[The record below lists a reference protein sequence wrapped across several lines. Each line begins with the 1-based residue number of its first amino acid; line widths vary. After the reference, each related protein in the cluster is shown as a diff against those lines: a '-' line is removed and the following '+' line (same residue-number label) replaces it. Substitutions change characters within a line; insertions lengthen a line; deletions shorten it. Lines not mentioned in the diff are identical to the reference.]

1 MIRILL
7 VDDVPAT
14 LDNLEKLLGF
24 EDDIEVCGTAA
35 DGRRAIEEARR
46 LHPDVVLMDVNMP
59 QLDGLQAT
67 ELIAQEVPGSPVI
80 IMSVQ
85 GDRDYI
91 RRAMQAG
98 AREFL
103 TKPFSGDELTA
114 AIRQVVQ
121 LEQRQQRNSAAV
133 ATTTAAPPPS
143 GAAATAPPRGEV
155 FLVFSGKGGVGKS
168 VIAANLAVAL
178 SMETGGRVA
187 LVDLDLQFGDVGVLL
202 NLDHSRSITDLADT
216 AAGDD
221 PELVQNMLTN
231 GPEGIRV
238 LLAPSS
244 PELADLVTVEHL
256 RTVMQELR
264 RTFDFTVVDTAS
276 HLAELNLEAIEL
288 ATRVIV
294 VTTLSIPAVKDTR
307 LTLRVLESLSVVPER
322 VLVALNCSDA
332 RSDLTREAVEANLRF
347 PIAVQI
353 PHDPTVVDG
362 SVSHGIPFVAASPET
377 AVSRSMRELVTRL
390 VPVGRPAPALAVA
403 AVSAHRRP
411 RRFGGA
417 RRAAPA

>member
-14 LDNLEKLLGF
+14 LDNLQKLLGF

-46 LHPDVVLMDVNMP
+46 LQPDIILMDVNMP

-67 ELIAQEVPGSPVI
+67 EVIAEEIPGSPVI

-103 TKPFSGDELTA
+103 IKPFSGDDLTA
-114 AIRQVVQ
+114 AIRRVIQ
-121 LEQRQQRNSAAV
+121 LERKKSALLAV
-133 ATTTAAPPPS
+133 A
-143 GAAATAPPRGEV
+143 AAAASPPAAGAGTAPRRGEV

-168 VIAANLAVAL
+168 VIASNLAVAL
-178 SMETGGRVA
+178 GMETGGRVA
-187 LVDLDLQFGDVGVLL
+187 LVDLDLQFGDAGVLL
-202 NLDHSRSITDLADT
+202 NLDHSRSITDLADST
-216 AAGDD
+216 ASTD
-221 PELVQNMLTN
+221 PEFIEDALTD

-244 PELADLVTVEHL
+244 PELADLITIEHL

-264 RTFDFTVVDTAS
+264 RTFDFIVVDTAS
-276 HLAELNLEAIEL
+276 HLGELNIEAIEL
-288 ATRVIV
+288 ASRVIV
-294 VTTLSIPAVKDTR
+294 VTMLSIPAIKDTK
-307 LTLRVLESLSVVPER
+307 LTLRVLESLNVDADR
-322 VLVALNCSDA
+322 ILLALNCSDA
-332 RSDLTREAVEANLRF
+332 RSGLNKEAVEGNLRF
-347 PIAVQI
+347 PIALQI
-353 PHDPTVVDG
+353 PHDPRVVDS
-362 SVSHGIPFVAASPET
+362 SVNRGTPFVAANPET
-377 AVSRSMRELVTRL
+377 EISRSIRELVSQL
-390 VPVGRPAPALAVA
+390 VPVGRPAPTLAVA
-403 AVSAHRRP
+403 GVGMQKRSRL
-411 RRFGGA
+411 FGA
-417 RRAAPA
+417 RRAPTG